1 MYTLWIIIW
10 YVIIITHTYIQI
22 HNIYTHLFIYKHI
35 YIYILHTWFMS
46 FLFSIPTDLGI
57 WPQPACSTMQNCKT
71 DGLKEGHQ
79 ENFPQLRHAPPSLP
93 LRAVAPPSAAQ
104 GPGVCGRNVQRIR
117 WLKTPTKSENGG
129 TQHHLVSDRNWML
142 VGDLTIL
149 KHMSSSTGLEWHPI
163 YEMENKKCSKPPTR
177 MGNLQDPKKI
187 HKLFTFLLSGGYRL
201 L

>member
-1 MYTLWIIIW
+1 
-10 YVIIITHTYIQI
+10 
-22 HNIYTHLFIYKHI
+22 
-35 YIYILHTWFMS
+35 
-46 FLFSIPTDLGI
+46 
-57 WPQPACSTMQNCKT
+57 MQNCKT

-142 VGDLTIL
+142 VGGFN
-149 KHMSSSTGLEWHPI
+149 HLET
-163 YEMENKKCSKPPTR
+163 YEFVNGVGMTSH
-177 MGNLQDPKKI
+177 I
-187 HKLFTFLLSGGYRL
+187 
-201 L
+201 